1 MHECALLSICLASH
15 SDSGPVQWLY
25 LAVGAGAP
33 LADLA
38 VVFLFIYFSLSVF
51 FPPPSVSHLFSY
63 FIFIIRAAV
72 YYAVLFR
79 HLLNLISWQM
89 NCYLHRK
96 RYDVIIYLTS
106 ETLLTKVAVLT
117 FSKNTLQPFLSAS
130 GRLHLGTVFISMFTM
145 TFKICL
151 SDVMFTM
158 FTGFVYS
165 FSKN

>member
-1 MHECALLSICLASH
+1 MIVPGGGCRCT
-15 SDSGPVQWLY
+15 
-25 LAVGAGAP
+25 VGWFGSC
-33 LADLA
+33 
-38 VVFLFIYFSLSVF
+38 FFIYLFIFPCLFFS
-51 FPPPSVSHLFSY
+51 PPSVSHLFSY
-63 FIFIIRAAV
+63 FIFIIQAAV
-72 YYAVLFR
+72 YYAVLFQ

-145 TFKICL
+145 TFKTCL
-151 SDVMFTM
+151 SDVIFTM